1 MAAVLAR
8 ESEWRGLGIPQKM
21 SSNDGQQARGADA
34 GPRRAFT
41 TAIGEVFQD
50 SDTQRVGP
58 VDRTLRRP
66 FLTVFE
72 TTDTLT
78 LLDLDSGWITRA
90 GGNQSIRTGSRAMA
104 QRRAREIHQNLA
116 VNGVYY
122 GSSVWGP
129 GVCAALWEGAARAF
143 PVAPMLSRAL
153 DDPVLATPIAHAVDT
168 LGTVVTL

>member
-1 MAAVLAR
+1 MYVTLGR
-8 ESEWRGLGIPQKM
+8 E
-21 SSNDGQQARGADA
+21 
-34 GPRRAFT
+34 AFT

-104 QRRAREIHQNLA
+104 QRWAREIHQNLA

-122 GSSVWGP
+122 GSSLWGP